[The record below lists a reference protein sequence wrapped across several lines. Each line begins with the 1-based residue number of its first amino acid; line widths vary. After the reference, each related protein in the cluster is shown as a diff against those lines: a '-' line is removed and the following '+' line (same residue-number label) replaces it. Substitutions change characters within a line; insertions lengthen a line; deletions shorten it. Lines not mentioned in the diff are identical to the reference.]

1 MAIGKIN
8 LGIVSQTPVVRL
20 SDDQNSETSGPSGIE
35 GRRFVPTIGGVAPL
49 IKTQLSELL
58 KRKFIDRAVWFSL
71 NPNAPKSMALSSKVK
86 AVSVYL
92 EGEGSKNYTNFKE
105 EIWKNIHNLDSRD
118 FTIREY
124 LGYFKYNSRL
134 AEIMLQ
140 DHEDIS
146 LFEIHD
152 FQQLLLG
159 AMLGPSFPSI
169 LRWHGPFFPEILKKK
184 IRKFIVN
191 GLEGNDAVIVST
203 KRDLEG
209 LIRAGYKG
217 HAYQIYP
224 HVDNSLWKRPSR
236 KSTDEFCDK
245 FGIGK
250 DDFLI
255 VNVARMDEI
264 KSQDDLIKAVA
275 LLKRRGMKLMLIG
288 GSSFTSKDLGHP
300 KGELWMHEL
309 KGLVKRLK
317 AENMI
322 IFAGSLDHSWLESAY
337 SRADL
342 FVLPSKIEG
351 FGLVVVE
358 NWLYST
364 PAIVSRGAGVSEL
377 IMEGINGL
385 TFKPGDH
392 QDLAA
397 KILRIYKDSKL
408 NEYMGENARNMSTV
422 CYSSTTAEQIMRVY
436 KKAIESF
443 G

>member
-1 MAIGKIN
+1 MARSKIN

-20 SDDQNSETSGPSGIE
+20 SDDQNGETIGLHSID
-35 GRRFVPTIGGVAPL
+35 GRRYVPTIGGVAPL

-71 NPNAPKSMALSSKVK
+71 NPNAPKNMTLSSKVK

-105 EIWKNIHNLDSRD
+105 EIWKNMHNLDSRD

-169 LRWHGPFFPEILKKK
+169 LRWHGPFFPEILNKK

-217 HAYQIYP
+217 RAYQIYP
-224 HVDNSLWKRPSR
+224 HVDNSLWKQPGR
-236 KSTDEFCDK
+236 KNIDKFCEE

-275 LLKRRGMKLMLIG
+275 TLKRKGMKLMLIG

-300 KGELWMHEL
+300 KGELWIHEL
-309 KGLVKRLK
+309 RKLVRKLR
-317 AENMI
+317 AEKI
-322 IFAGSLDHSWLESAY
+322 VIFAGSLDHSGLESAY

-358 NWLYST
+358 SWLYST

-377 IMEGINGL
+377 IMEDINGL
-385 TFKPGDH
+385 TFRPGDY
-392 QDLAA
+392 QDLAM

-408 NEYMGENARNMSTV
+408 NEYMGKNARNMSSV
-422 CYSSTTAEQIMRVY
+422 CYSSTTVDLIMRAY
-436 KKAIESF
+436 KKTIENF

>member
-1 MAIGKIN
+1 MASYKIN

-20 SDDQNSETSGPSGIE
+20 SDVQNTGTPGPSGAAS
-35 GRRFVPTIGGVAPL
+35 GRYVPTIGGVAPL
-49 IKTQLSELL
+49 IKTQLTELL
-58 KRKFIDRAVWFSL
+58 KRKYIDRAVWFSL
-71 NPNAPKSMALSSKVK
+71 NPNAPKNMTLSSRVS

-92 EGEGSKNYTNFKE
+92 EGDGSKNYTNFKE
-105 EIWKNIHNLDSRD
+105 EIWKNMHNLDSRN

-159 AMLGPSFPSI
+159 AMLGPSFPTI
-169 LRWHGPFFPEILKKK
+169 LRWHGPFFPEILTKK

-217 HAYQIYP
+217 RAYQIYP
-224 HVDNSLWKRPSR
+224 HVDNNLWKKAAKEKVS
-236 KSTDEFCDK
+236 EFCDK
-245 FGIGK
+245 FGIEK

-255 VNVARMDEI
+255 VNVARMDGI

-275 LLKRRGMKLMLIG
+275 TLKRKDMKLMLIG

-300 KGELWMHEL
+300 KGELWIHEL
-309 KGLVKRLK
+309 KILVKKLR
-317 AENMI
+317 AENI
-322 IFAGSLDHSWLESAY
+322 VIFAGSLDHVGLESAY

-358 NWLYST
+358 SWLYSI

-377 IMEGINGL
+377 IMDGINGL

-392 QDLAA
+392 QDLAM

-408 NEYMGENARNMSTV
+408 NEYIGMNAHNMSTI
-422 CYSSTTAEQIMRVY
+422 CYSSTTVDQIMRVY
-436 KKAIESF
+436 KKTIENF